1 MSSPT
6 DTAAAVRTLD
16 LEVQGMTCASCA
28 ARIEKKLNRM
38 DGVSAVVN
46 YATGTARVTIPA
58 DLDPGQLVATVERT
72 GYTAQLPA
80 PPEQR
85 PPDEAA
91 DAPDDAELA
100 VLRQRLVVGTL
111 LGVPVLLL
119 AMIPALRFDNWQWI
133 SLTLASPV
141 AVWAAWPLHRAAA
154 INARHGAAT
163 MDTLVSLGVA
173 VAYLWSLYALLF
185 TATGISGWGVG
196 GSDGGADLYLEVAAV
211 VTVLVLAGR
220 YAEARARQQSGA
232 ALRTLLRLGARTA
245 ALVTVWPDGTRT
257 EQQVPVER
265 VAVGDLVLVRPG
277 GTVPTDGVVVEG
289 HSAVDTSLVTGE
301 PVPVEV
307 GPGDAV
313 VGGTA
318 NTAGL
323 LLVRAVRV
331 GADTTLARIGR
342 LVTQAQNGKATAQ
355 RLADRVSAVFV
366 PIVLAVAVV
375 TALGWLVAGSD
386 ATTALT
392 AAVAVLVI
400 ACPCALGLATPTA
413 LLVGTGRGA
422 QLGVLVRSPEILEN
436 ARRADVVLLDKT
448 GTVTEGRMSVA
459 GVAAAPGE
467 DDAEVLRRA
476 AAVESGSEHPVARA
490 IVAAARA
497 QDLPVG
503 SPAGFG
509 STGGLGVEGVVDG
522 DAVRVGRRDW
532 LVAAGLDVPAAL
544 ADVDAGRTDDRTAV
558 LVGWAGR
565 ARGVIY
571 LADRLKPTSAGAV
584 AELRDLGLRPL
595 LVTGDAQ
602 PAARAVAAEVGI
614 EPEAV
619 ISGVL
624 PEGKVDAVR
633 RLQEQGHVVA
643 MVGDGVNDAAA
654 LAAADLGVAMGS
666 GTDVAVE
673 ASDLTLVR
681 SDLRS
686 VADAIR
692 LSRRTLSTIKV
703 NLFWA
708 FAYNVA
714 AIPVAA
720 SGRLTPMIAAGAM
733 AFSSVFV
740 VTNSLRLRN
749 FTPSSR

>member
-1 MSSPT
+1 MSSPADT
-6 DTAAAVRTLD
+6 DVVRTLD
-16 LEVQGMTCASCA
+16 LAVQGMTCASCA

-38 DGVSAVVN
+38 DGVTAAVN
-46 YATGTARVTIPA
+46 YATGTAHVTIPA
-58 DLDPGQLVATVERT
+58 DLDPAELVATVERT
-72 GYTAQLPA
+72 GYTAQLP
-80 PPEQR
+80 PPPAREPTEQE
-85 PPDEAA
+85 PADESPV
-91 DAPDDAELA
+91 DPELA
-100 VLRQRLVVGTL
+100 ALRQRLVVGTA
-111 LGVPVLLL
+111 LGLPVLLL
-119 AMIPALRFDNWQWI
+119 AMVPALRFDNWQWI

-154 INARHGAAT
+154 VNARHGAAT

-185 TATGISGWGVG
+185 TATGTSGWGVD

-220 YAEARARQQSGA
+220 YAEARARHRAGA
-232 ALRTLLRLGARTA
+232 ALRALLRLGARTA
-245 ALVTVWPDGTRT
+245 ALVRVGPDGTRS
-257 EQQVPVER
+257 EQQVPVEQ

-277 GTVPTDGVVVEG
+277 GAVPTDGVVVEG

-313 VGGTA
+313 IGGTV

-331 GADTTLARIGR
+331 GADTTLARIAR
-342 LVTQAQNGKATAQ
+342 LVTDAQNGRAPVQ

-366 PIVLAVAVV
+366 PIVLAVAAV
-375 TALGWLVAGSD
+375 TALGWLAAGSGT
-386 ATTALT
+386 TTALT

-448 GTVTEGRMSVA
+448 GTVTEGRMSVV

-467 DDAEVLRRA
+467 DDDEVLRRA
-476 AAVESGSEHPVARA
+476 ATVESGSEHPVARA

-497 QDLPVG
+497 RGLPVA
-503 SPAGFG
+503 SPRGFA

-522 DAVRVGRRDW
+522 EAVRVGRRDW
-532 LVAAGLDVPAAL
+532 LVDGGLAVPAAS
-544 ADVDAGRTDDRTAV
+544 AAAGGLDERTGV
-558 LVGWAGR
+558 LVGWGGR
-565 ARGVIY
+565 TRGVIHV
-571 LADRLKPTSAGAV
+571 ADGLKPTSAAAV
-584 AELRDLGLRPL
+584 AELRELGLRPVL
-595 LVTGDAQ
+595 LTGDAG

-614 EPEAV
+614 EPDAV
-619 ISGVL
+619 IAGVL
-624 PEGKVDAVR
+624 PEGKVEAVR

-643 MVGDGVNDAAA
+643 VVGDGVNDAAA
-654 LAAADLGVAMGS
+654 LAAADLGIAMGS
-666 GTDVAVE
+666 GTDVTVE

-692 LSRRTLSTIKV
+692 LSRRTLSTIKA

-714 AIPVAA
+714 AIPIAM

-740 VTNSLRLRN
+740 VTNSLRLRR